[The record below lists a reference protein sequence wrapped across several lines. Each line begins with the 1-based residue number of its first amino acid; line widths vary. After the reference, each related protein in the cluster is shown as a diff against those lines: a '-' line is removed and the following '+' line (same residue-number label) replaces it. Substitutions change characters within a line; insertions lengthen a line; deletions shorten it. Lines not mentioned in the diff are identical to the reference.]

1 MRCTACGHL
10 FAGREGASI
19 SVPSETPA
27 PDAGTMRMAIAP
39 APPTPDPAAPVAP
52 QPVAAPR
59 RPSGSESSPSLL
71 LADAGRPV
79 GAALRSIFSELGYR
93 VDMASDGTDAF
104 RRAVASKPS
113 AMVVSVH
120 LAGLSGVAIC
130 EGVKGSPHLRDIRL
144 ALVGSDLSSDLFNRD
159 TAMAYGADAFLDE
172 SMPEETL
179 REAISALLDAPVLR
193 KAVSRT
199 STPSPESEEAE
210 DEEAEQP
217 ASAIG
222 RLARLML
229 SDLRLYNPDRFERAL
244 NEDKLLQT
252 FRDELGKGREIV
264 DQRFPGLATRHDLLA
279 AALLEA
285 SEREKADASAPIAL
299 T

>member
-10 FAGREGASI
+10 FVGKEGASI
-19 SVPSETPA
+19 PVPPEAPA

-39 APPTPDPAAPVAP
+39 APPAPDPVAPVAP
-52 QPVAAPR
+52 PPDAAPR
-59 RPSGSESSPSLL
+59 PPSGSGTTPRLL
-71 LADAGRPV
+71 LADAGRPF
-79 GAALRSIFSELGYR
+79 GATLRSIFSELGYR

-179 REAISALLDAPVLR
+179 REAMSALLEAPVVR
-193 KAVSRT
+193 KAVPRV
-199 STPSPESEEAE
+199 STPDPGTEEAE

-217 ASAIG
+217 ASAIA

-244 NEDKLLQT
+244 NEDTLLQT

-264 DQRFPGLATRHDLLA
+264 DQRFPGLETRHDLLA

-285 SEREKADASAPIAL
+285 IQREKADSSAPIAL

>member
-10 FAGREGASI
+10 FAGKETSSAP
-19 SVPSETPA
+19 VPPEA
-27 PDAGTMRMAIAP
+27 PGLDSGTIRMATAP
-39 APPTPDPAAPVAP
+39 ASTPAAPAAP
-52 QPVAAPR
+52 QPVVAPP
-59 RPSGSESSPSLL
+59 RPAGGGTAPSLL
-71 LADAGRPV
+71 LADAGRPF
-79 GAALRSIFSELGYR
+79 GAALRSIFTEMGYR
-93 VDMASDGTDAF
+93 VDAASDGTDAF

-144 ALVGSDLSSDLFNRD
+144 ALVGSELSSDLFNRD

-179 REAISALLDAPVLR
+179 REAIAALLEAPSLR
-193 KAVSRT
+193 KAVPRA
-199 STPSPESEEAE
+199 STPKPESDETE

-217 ASAIG
+217 ASAIA

-244 NEDKLLQT
+244 NEDQLLQT
-252 FRDELGKGREIV
+252 FGGELAKGREIV
-264 DQRFPGLATRHDLLA
+264 DQRFPGLAARHDMLA
-279 AALLEA
+279 SALLEA
-285 SEREKADASAPIAL
+285 IEHEKAESSAPIAL

>member
-1 MRCTACGHL
+1 M
-10 FAGREGASI
+10 
-19 SVPSETPA
+19 
-27 PDAGTMRMAIAP
+27 
-39 APPTPDPAAPVAP
+39 
-52 QPVAAPR
+52 
-59 RPSGSESSPSLL
+59 PSLL
-71 LADAGRPV
+71 LADAGRPF
-79 GAALRSIFSELGYR
+79 GAALRSIFTELGYR
-93 VDMASDGTDAF
+93 VDAASDGTEAF
-104 RRAVASKPS
+104 RKAVSSKPS

-179 REAISALLDAPVLR
+179 REAIAALLEAPVAR
-193 KAVSRT
+193 KAVPRV
-199 STPSPESEEAE
+199 STPKPEAEEAE

-217 ASAIG
+217 SSAIG

-252 FRDELGKGREIV
+252 FRDELAKGRDIV
-264 DQRFPGLATRHDLLA
+264 DQRFPGVATRHDLLA

-285 SEREKADASAPIAL
+285 IEGEKPDSSAPIAL
-299 T
+299 S